1 MTVKV
6 GGGGGGVQ
14 LQETGTELTP
24 VCPEKVKVPFLQGR
38 PSIETEAALPAE
50 TVPLDG
56 VKVTPLPRSLL
67 TDQFTVPCELR
78 VTLQ

>member
-1 MTVKV
+1 M
-6 GGGGGGVQ
+6 Q

-24 VCPEKVKVPFLQGR
+24 VCPVKVNVPFLHGR
-38 PSIETEAALPAE
+38 PSMETEVALPAE
-50 TVPLDG
+50 TVPVAG

-67 TDQFTVPCELR
+67 TDQLTVPPWALR